1 MPEPDEGA
9 RLRALDQRLQ
19 ELRRNEEGP
28 PRGQASHRQAELGW
42 RMVIELV
49 SGLLVGFAIGYGLDS
64 LFGTLPVLMV
74 IFTLL
79 GFAAGVRVML
89 RSAAEFQ
96 ARAARE
102 GGETKDEG

>member
-1 MPEPDEGA
+1 MPDADEKA
-9 RLRALDQRLQ
+9 RLRARKERLA
-19 ELRRNEEGP
+19 EVRGRGEG
-28 PRGQASHRQAELGW
+28 RSSAKESHSQAELGW

-79 GFAAGVRVML
+79 GFAAGVRIML

-96 ARAARE
+96 ARDARTKD
-102 GGETKDEG
+102 GKDEG